1 MKSVLSVHNL
11 AIGYTSKQGTNE
23 ISSGITFEIPR
34 GELIGVIG
42 KNGIGKSTFL
52 RTIAGIQP
60 KLKGEIYLSD
70 KPIESYSTKE
80 LAKHIGVVLTE
91 RLPESNLT
99 VYELISLGRHP
110 YTNWIGKLST
120 QDKEIIE
127 KAIQYTQIEE
137 LKHKKYFELSDG
149 QLQKVLIARAI
160 AQDTDIIILD
170 EPTAHLDVHHTAE
183 TFNLLKKLSS
193 TFNKTIFVST
203 HEVNLAL
210 ELSDTLFAFSTKG
223 LTIEKTE
230 KLVNSNVLSDL
241 FESHLIRFDKESK
254 QFKIIKEN

>member
-1 MKSVLSVHNL
+1 MNSVLAAHNL
-11 AIGYTSKQGTNE
+11 AIGYTAKQGTTT
-23 ISSGITFEIPR
+23 ICSGITFDIPK

-52 RTIAGIQP
+52 RTISGIQP
-60 KLKGEIYLSD
+60 KLKGEIYLNDQSL
-70 KPIESYSTKE
+70 ESYSTKD

-91 RLPESNLT
+91 KLPESNLT

-110 YTNWIGKLST
+110 YTNWIGTLST

-127 KAIQYTQIEE
+127 KAIEHTQIAH
-137 LKHKKYFELSDG
+137 LIHKKYFELSDG

-183 TFNLLKKLSS
+183 TFNMLKTLSND
-193 TFNKTIFVST
+193 FNKTIFVST

-210 ELSDTLFAFSTKG
+210 ELSDTIFAFSTKG
-223 LTIEKTE
+223 LQIGKTE
-230 KLVNSNVLSDL
+230 EMINSKGLSNL
-241 FESHLIRFDKESK
+241 FESDLIRFDAVSK
-254 QFKIIKEN
+254 QFKIIK

>member
-1 MKSVLSVHNL
+1 MKALLSAHHL
-11 AIGYTSKQGTNE
+11 SIGYSSKEESNV
-23 ISSGITFEIPR
+23 IASGITFDIPK
-34 GELIGVIG
+34 GTFIGVIG

-52 RTIAGIQP
+52 RTISGIQP
-60 KLKGEIYLSD
+60 KIKGEIFLND
-70 KPIESYSTKE
+70 KPLESYSTKD
-80 LAKHIGVVLTE
+80 LAKQIGIVLTE

-110 YTNWIGKLST
+110 YTNWIGKLSA

-127 KAIQYTQIEE
+127 KAIAHTQIEA
-137 LKHKKYFELSDG
+137 LLQKKYYELSDG

-183 TFNLLKKLSS
+183 TFNMLKTLSS

-210 ELSDTLFAFSTKG
+210 ELSDTIFAFSKNG
-223 LTIEKTE
+223 LFIDKTE
-230 KLVNSNVLSDL
+230 KIVESTILNDL
-241 FESHLIRFDKESK
+241 FESDLIAFDAKNK
-254 QFKIIKEN
+254 QFKIKK

>member
-1 MKSVLSVHNL
+1 MKPVLSVHNL
-11 AIGYTSKQGTNE
+11 TIGYTSKQGTNE
-23 ISSGITFEIPR
+23 ISTGITFDIPK

-60 KLKGEIYLSD
+60 KLKGEVYLND
-70 KPIESYSTKE
+70 KRLESYSTKE

-91 RLPESNLT
+91 RLPDSNLT

-110 YTNWIGKLST
+110 YTNWIGNLST
-120 QDKEIIE
+120 LDKEIIE
-127 KAIQYTQIEE
+127 KAIEHTQIEH
-137 LKHKKYFELSDG
+137 LIHKKYFELSDG

-183 TFNLLKKLSS
+183 TFNMLKTLSN

-210 ELSDTLFAFSTKG
+210 ELSDTIFAFSTKG
-223 LTIEKTE
+223 LKIEKTE
-230 KLVNSNVLSDL
+230 KMLTSEVLVNL
-241 FESHLIRFDKESK
+241 FESDLIQFDAVSK
-254 QFKIIKEN
+254 QFKIKK